1 VEYHTCL
8 HRRGVVRTPFTARVT
23 RQHASSLTVTL
34 QDGSTPVTTSN
45 AFTERLDL
53 DMPLSYGV
61 GLAARLS
68 DNLMLSL
75 DVSRVQ
81 WSDFKLQESS
91 RADVLL
97 ENGAP
102 SGKGRAVLRGQAD
115 NTTSVRLGAEY
126 LWMQPKLIIPL
137 RAGFFY
143 DPEPGERGTDNFFG
157 FSLGTGISVKQLVFD
172 LAYTFRAGTVQS
184 SATETTVYQHT
195 LLGSVIYH
203 F

>member
-1 VEYHTCL
+1 M
-8 HRRGVVRTPFTARVT
+8 RTPYGPHPPYA
-23 RQHASSLTVTL
+23 TVTL
-34 QDGSTPVTTSN
+34 QDGSAPVTTSN

-53 DMPLSYGV
+53 DMPLSYGI

-68 DNLMLSL
+68 DNLTLAL
-75 DVSRVQ
+75 DVSRVH
-81 WSDFKLQESS
+81 WSDFKLQES
-91 RADVLL
+91 RRTDVLL
-97 ENGAP
+97 VENGAP
-102 SGKGRAVLRGQAD
+102 SGKGRAVLRGQGD
-115 NTTSVRLGAEY
+115 YTTSVRLGAEY
-126 LWMQPKLIIPL
+126 LWMQPRLIIPL

-157 FSLGTGISVKQLVFD
+157 FSLGSISVKQFVFD

-184 SATETTVYQHT
+184 SATETMVYEHT